1 MSGVIF
7 IYRPAYYGIEE
18 DDEGNDISN
27 LAEIMIAKN
36 KFGRRGKIKYIFDNE
51 TTLFREIKK

>member
-1 MSGVIF
+1 
-7 IYRPAYYGIEE
+7 
-18 DDEGNDISN
+18 
-27 LAEIMIAKN
+27 MIAKN